1 MKNKIISTIFM
12 IICIMILFQ
21 IKVNASILSTD
32 KEVNSGDGN
41 VTIVVTSTDPLGAYT
56 LDLTDTGGLELV
68 SASGGQQISSD
79 NKRITGS
86 STDGITSLGNFT
98 FKVPTVTQDTTYN
111 IKFSAHGM
119 ETTNLDSV
127 PDASNTAVVKVKA
140 PEAQTPPTNPEQPST
155 PNTPTQPEEKPT
167 EPAKPTEE
175 EKSSEARLSNLGI
188 RPNDFTGFTKN
199 KYEYDVEVPNDVSKV
214 EVYANLVD
222 SKAKIQSGT
231 GNVELKEGANK
242 VEVVVVAEDGKTKH
256 TYTLNITRKT
266 AEEEIPADSTE
277 TTEPTTEPTTSPTTE
292 QTNLDEFGLSSLTI
306 AGLNINPKFK
316 TTTYEYTAGLTED
329 LSTLEIDAKPTS
341 ETGTVEIF
349 GNENLQQGENL
360 ITIVVSDSADAE
372 KSATYQITI
381 NKNYVPE
388 KEEEVSWLNP
398 STWQIK
404 QYIIIGILIVLII
417 IVIVAIIL
425 KAKLSRMDED
435 DDIDFPGVEELDK
448 ALTEHQELTNY
459 DNKEKHKLFDEDDN
473 ISNKKVNNLSS
484 KENNQEENKVFDK
497 ESDTR
502 EKVKKLF
509 DDDGYTNTPKKKGKH
524 F

>member
-140 PEAQTPPTNPEQPST
+140 PEAQTPPTNPEQPT
-155 PNTPTQPEEKPT
+155 TPTQPEEKPT

-222 SKAKIQSGT
+222 SKAK
-231 GNVELKEGANK
+231 
-242 VEVVVVAEDGKTKH
+242 
-256 TYTLNITRKT
+256 
-266 AEEEIPADSTE
+266 
-277 TTEPTTEPTTSPTTE
+277 
-292 QTNLDEFGLSSLTI
+292 
-306 AGLNINPKFK
+306 
-316 TTTYEYTAGLTED
+316 
-329 LSTLEIDAKPTS
+329 
-341 ETGTVEIF
+341 
-349 GNENLQQGENL
+349 
-360 ITIVVSDSADAE
+360 
-372 KSATYQITI
+372 
-381 NKNYVPE
+381 
-388 KEEEVSWLNP
+388 
-398 STWQIK
+398 
-404 QYIIIGILIVLII
+404 
-417 IVIVAIIL
+417 
-425 KAKLSRMDED
+425 
-435 DDIDFPGVEELDK
+435 
-448 ALTEHQELTNY
+448 
-459 DNKEKHKLFDEDDN
+459 
-473 ISNKKVNNLSS
+473 
-484 KENNQEENKVFDK
+484 
-497 ESDTR
+497 
-502 EKVKKLF
+502 
-509 DDDGYTNTPKKKGKH
+509 
-524 F
+524 